1 MAKISE
7 NSCNVISHELVSC
20 HPDSQVMLDWLY
32 SFFSITPT
40 QADITG
46 QWVAHKN
53 LNHHFDILAK
63 MEAMLEDLNRKG
75 EATDYKNLDMMECAR
90 LNRDI
95 GEVSRW

>member
-1 MAKISE
+1 
-7 NSCNVISHELVSC
+7 
-20 HPDSQVMLDWLY
+20 MLDWLY
-32 SFFSITPT
+32 LFFSTTPT
-40 QADITG
+40 QADINK
-46 QWVAHKN
+46 QWVACKN

-75 EATDYKNLDMMECAR
+75 EATDYKNLNTMERAR